1 MILKFS
7 LLIVLLISMVSAR
20 SVESTTPR
28 TSRTKMSG
36 EVQTRT
42 TTDEEYGP
50 VYSITGQTTKAPS
63 LLELTKSTRSIK

>member
-7 LLIVLLISMVSAR
+7 FLFVMLISMVSAR

-28 TSRTKMSG
+28 TSRTKIGG
-36 EVQTRT
+36 EVQART
-42 TTDEEYGP
+42 TEKFGP
-50 VYSITGQTTKAPS
+50 RHQVSGQTTKAPS